1 MTPLLFSLS
10 LTTPTT
16 ALFLL
21 LFLYRCCSS
30 GVCKVVFDDCSFLKG
45 CNTVERERLKK
56 KEKLRNLDEKK
67 GEFNWRKKKEF
78 PHTQKTQTSLHVKR
92 TYS

>member
-1 MTPLLFSLS
+1 MMKMFLFITSSVDSSSLLSLS

-21 LFLYRCCSS
+21 LFLCCCCSS

-45 CNTVERERLKK
+45 CNKVERERLKK

-67 GEFNWRKKKEF
+67 GI
-78 PHTQKTQTSLHVKR
+78 
-92 TYS
+92 